1 MKIELSGPQGNAF
14 YLMGLVDDFGRQLN
28 LNQEIVNKI
37 IKEMRS
43 SDYDN
48 LVKTFIKNFGMVVQL
63 YQNGKRL
70 IPIIRK
76 KIRNSPPPLST
87 A

>member
-14 YLMGLVDDFGRQLN
+14 YLMGLVDNFGRQLN
-28 LNQEIVNKI
+28 LTQEIVNKI

-43 SDYDN
+43 SDYDD
-48 LVKTFIKNFGMVVQL
+48 LLKTFIKNFGMIVQL

-76 KIRNSPPPLST
+76 RSPPPLSI

>member
-1 MKIELSGPQGNAF
+1 MMKIELSGPQGNAF

-28 LNQEIVNKI
+28 LNQEKVNKI
-37 IKEMRS
+37 INEMQS

-48 LVKTFIKNFGMVVQL
+48 LLKTFIKYFGIVVQL
-63 YQNGKRL
+63 YKNGKRL

-76 KIRNSPPPLST
+76 KIRN
-87 A
+87 